1 MSLRDRRPELCPL
14 PDERQQE
21 AIPNSATIHWKHL
34 VGRTY
39 QKLGQLYQEQH
50 SYAEAEAY
58 LLQALA
64 IYERTKGED
73 HQETLLLF
81 DQVAKL
87 FFEQGKL
94 EEGFH
99 YAERVLALLKKMSGL
114 DPADPLA
121 LLQLAMLNQT
131 VNRDRLN

>member
-1 MSLRDRRPELCPL
+1 
-14 PDERQQE
+14 
-21 AIPNSATIHWKHL
+21 
-34 VGRTY
+34 
-39 QKLGQLYQEQH
+39 
-50 SYAEAEAY
+50 

-64 IYERTKGED
+64 IYERTKGEG
-73 HQETLLLF
+73 HQETLLLL

-94 EEGFH
+94 EEGLH
-99 YAERVLALLKKMSGL
+99 YAERVLALLTKMSGL

-131 VNRDRLN
+131 VNRDQLN